1 MAPRLRGDMLRRCPE
16 RNESMKARKHHEEP
30 IDRQLIQELK
40 QAREDGGITDDDRV
54 VFFAP
59 DEPIRLYSAFGHGAD
74 DKMFRGIVAANF
86 RALNPGCW

>member
-1 MAPRLRGDMLRRCPE
+1 MARLPACVGAAAQE

-40 QAREDGGITDDDRV
+40 QAREHGGITDDDRV

-59 DEPIRLYSAFGHGAD
+59 
-74 DKMFRGIVAANF
+74 
-86 RALNPGCW
+86 